1 MLHVCTHNFPPLF
14 GDGSELEKT
23 AAVILAGGV
32 SSRFG
37 QDKGLLSLTGKPLVR
52 HVLDRIGK
60 IANEKIVVVSS
71 QSQAEIYEKVLK
83 SEARVYVDKEKL
95 QGPVVGALT
104 GFENTE
110 CEYSLLL
117 PCDTPFISRDVL
129 SLMLELCVNKNAAI
143 PRWPNCYIEP
153 LQAAYAIESALETAR
168 ELLKE
173 SKTDM
178 QLMVNRL
185 RNVRYVSTLVLQQ
198 LDPEL
203 NTFFNIN
210 TPLDLK
216 KAENIL
222 KHARR

>member
-1 MLHVCTHNFPPLF
+1 M
-14 GDGSELEKT
+14 EKT

-37 QDKGLLSLTGKPLVR
+37 QDKGLLSLKGKPLVR

-71 QSQAEIYEKVLK
+71 QSQADSYAKLLK
-83 SEARVYVDKEKL
+83 SEARVYVDKEEL

-104 GFENTE
+104 GFENTQ

-153 LQAAYAIESALETAR
+153 LQAAYATESALETAR
-168 ELLKE
+168 ELLTE

-178 QLMVNRL
+178 QLMVNTL

-216 KAENIL
+216 RAENIL